1 MLEAVGK
8 LTPGMEELMWQF
20 FTEDVMTSV
29 NNYQL
34 RAVQS
39 QQQLKKEDVEELLCE
54 AVSGEETSKVI
65 PCSLLL
71 SGSHT
76 W

>member
-8 LTPGMEELMWQF
+8 LTPDMEELMWQF
-20 FTEDVMTSV
+20 FTDEVMTAV

-54 AVSGEETSKVI
+54 AVSGEETSKVN
-65 PCSLLL
+65 PCS
-71 SGSHT
+71 SC
-76 W
+76 